1 MDSLESY
8 RENILRKCKCLH
20 VTIKFVLLGC
30 LIMYLKMFL
39 GKKIPVDQT
48 LGKEFWY
55 YNIEQ
60 SWTSICTT
68 IFQKRYFI
76 IPSHNVLMCRGH
88 LKSPWLTNLSNFWC
102 LVLEIQTASS
112 QSKQSKH
119 DKVRRIA
126 NVTFVLI
133 QQICLEKGGIM
144 EFISKANTVYGLP
157 VINSLEVL
165 TKALPGINKHSF
177 VC

>member
-1 MDSLESY
+1 M
-8 RENILRKCKCLH
+8 
-20 VTIKFVLLGC
+20 
-30 LIMYLKMFL
+30 
-39 GKKIPVDQT
+39 
-48 LGKEFWY
+48 
-55 YNIEQ
+55 
-60 SWTSICTT
+60 
-68 IFQKRYFI
+68 
-76 IPSHNVLMCRGH
+76 
-88 LKSPWLTNLSNFWC
+88 
-102 LVLEIQTASS
+102 VLEIQTASS

-126 NVTFVLI
+126 NVTFILI

-157 VINSLEVL
+157 VINSLEVI

>member
-1 MDSLESY
+1 MQMFACYDKIRTSWLFDYVS
-8 RENILRKCKCLH
+8 EN
-20 VTIKFVLLGC
+20 VSGEENTSGPNF
-30 LIMYLKMFL
+30 
-39 GKKIPVDQT
+39 
-48 LGKEFWY
+48 EFRY

-60 SWTSICTT
+60 YWTPICTT
-68 IFQKRYFI
+68 IFKKRYFI
-76 IPSHNVLMCRGH
+76 ISSHNVLMCRGH
-88 LKSPWLTNLSNFWC
+88 LKSAWLTNLSNFWC
-102 LVLEIQTASS
+102 LALEIQTALS
-112 QSKQSKH
+112 QIKQSKH

-126 NVTFVLI
+126 NVTFILI
-133 QQICLEKGGIM
+133 QQICLEKGGFM

>member
-1 MDSLESY
+1 MFACYDKIRTSWLFDYVSGNVSGE
-8 RENILRKCKCLH
+8 EN
-20 VTIKFVLLGC
+20 TSGPNF
-30 LIMYLKMFL
+30 
-39 GKKIPVDQT
+39 
-48 LGKEFWY
+48 GKEFWY

-112 QSKQSKH
+112 ESQH

>member
-1 MDSLESY
+1 MFACYDKIRTSWLFDYVS
-8 RENILRKCKCLH
+8 EN
-20 VTIKFVLLGC
+20 VSGEENTSGPNF
-30 LIMYLKMFL
+30 
-39 GKKIPVDQT
+39 
-48 LGKEFWY
+48 GKEFSY

-60 SWTSICTT
+60 YRTPICKT

-102 LVLEIQTASS
+102 LVLDIQTASS

-126 NVTFVLI
+126 NVTFILI

>member
-1 MDSLESY
+1 MQMFACYDKIRTSWLFDYVS
-8 RENILRKCKCLH
+8 EN
-20 VTIKFVLLGC
+20 VSGEENTSGPNF
-30 LIMYLKMFL
+30 
-39 GKKIPVDQT
+39 
-48 LGKEFWY
+48 GKEFRY

-60 SWTSICTT
+60 YWTSICTT

-88 LKSPWLTNLSNFWC
+88 LKSSCLTNLSNLWC

-157 VINSLEVL
+157 CY
-165 TKALPGINKHSF
+165 KQPRGANKGSPRN
-177 VC
+177 

>member
-1 MDSLESY
+1 MQMFACYDKIRTSWLFDYVS
-8 RENILRKCKCLH
+8 EN
-20 VTIKFVLLGC
+20 VSGEENTSGPNF
-30 LIMYLKMFL
+30 
-39 GKKIPVDQT
+39 
-48 LGKEFWY
+48 GKEFRY

-60 SWTSICTT
+60 YWTSICTT

-76 IPSHNVLMCRGH
+76 IPSHNVLMCQGH
-88 LKSPWLTNLSNFWC
+88 LKSSCLTNLSNLWC

-177 VC
+177 IC

>member
-1 MDSLESY
+1 MQMFACYDKIRTSWLFDNVS
-8 RENILRKCKCLH
+8 ENVSGEENTSRPN
-20 VTIKFVLLGC
+20 F
-30 LIMYLKMFL
+30 
-39 GKKIPVDQT
+39 
-48 LGKEFWY
+48 GKELRY

-60 SWTSICTT
+60 YWTPICKT

-76 IPSHNVLMCRGH
+76 IPSHNILMCRGH
-88 LKSPWLTNLSNFWC
+88 LKSSCLTNLSNLWC
-102 LVLEIQTASS
+102 LVLQTASS

-126 NVTFVLI
+126 NVTFILI

-157 VINSLEVL
+157 VINNLEVI